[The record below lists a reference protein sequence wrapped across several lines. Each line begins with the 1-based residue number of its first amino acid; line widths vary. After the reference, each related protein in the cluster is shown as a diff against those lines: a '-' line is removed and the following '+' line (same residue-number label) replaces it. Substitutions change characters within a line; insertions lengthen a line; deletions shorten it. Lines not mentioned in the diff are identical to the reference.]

1 MIRTQKVRLYPNKTM
16 QKAIDQLCDYRR
28 YCWNQGLALWND
40 MYDASLI
47 LEDKKLRPN
56 KRKVRDELVAN
67 KADWQY
73 QLSARCLQL
82 AISDLGKAWKNF
94 FNKAQPDWGKPK
106 FKSKKAPRQGFKTD
120 RAKIVDDRLRLDKP
134 HGVKEWYDIR
144 FNGAKSLDGELKV
157 VSIYRENGKYWA
169 SLPFEIKTEAKADT
183 AKKTA
188 VDVNVGHFNYTD
200 GQIRT
205 LPHNLNNL
213 YKRIKHHQRLLA
225 RKRNVNG
232 KLAAQSNNYVKTRA
246 KLQRDYRRVA
256 NIQHD
261 IVQKFTTK
269 LVNDYDQIVI
279 EDLDV
284 KQMQMSHVAS
294 KGLQRS
300 LFGYFRQVLTY
311 KCEWYNKHLLL
322 ADKFYPSTQRCS
334 QCGFVK
340 MGKDK
345 IGLNGN
351 IKHHT
356 KHNEYICYAC
366 GAVMDRDRNAVMNL
380 LALL

>member
-1 MIRTQKVRLYPNKTM
+1 M
-16 QKAIDQLCDYRR
+16 
-28 YCWNQGLALWND
+28 
-40 MYDASLI
+40 
-47 LEDKKLRPN
+47 
-56 KRKVRDELVAN
+56 
-67 KADWQY
+67 
-73 QLSARCLQL
+73 
-82 AISDLGKAWKNF
+82 
-94 FNKAQPDWGKPK
+94 
-106 FKSKKAPRQGFKTD
+106 
-120 RAKIVDDRLRLDKP
+120 
-134 HGVKEWYDIR
+134 
-144 FNGAKSLDGELKV
+144 
-157 VSIYRENGKYWA
+157 
-169 SLPFEIKTEAKADT
+169 
-183 AKKTA
+183 
-188 VDVNVGHFNYTD
+188 
-200 GQIRT
+200 
-205 LPHNLNNL
+205 
-213 YKRIKHHQRLLA
+213 A
-225 RKRNVNG
+225 RKRAVNG
-232 KLAAQSNNYVKTRA
+232 QKATQTNNYVKTRA

-311 KCEWYNKHLLL
+311 KCEWYNRHLLL

-340 MGKDK
+340 TGKDK

-356 KHNEYICYAC
+356 KHNEYVCYAC
-366 GAVMDRDRNAVMNL
+366 GAVMYRDENAVMNL